1 MIRKE
6 QLKNK
11 LYPKEYKELYNYLY
25 NLDVDWLFDNSEYN
39 YNKKQKEIDYF
50 TPNFFIN
57 DEKSSYNIRIVDYSN
72 HLFIKLEDK
81 IPYIPASRYK
91 HEKLE
96 LYMFENLED
105 LLSTLKSLINPF
117 LIGEINA

>member
-11 LYPKEYKELYNYLY
+11 LYPKEYNELYNYLY

-57 DEKSSYNIRIVDYSN
+57 DEKLSYNIRIVDYSN

-81 IPYIPASRYK
+81 IPCIPDSRYK

-117 LIGEINA
+117 LIGEINV